1 VKRRPRKPPPKR
13 RATGTTRPPRAKKP
27 ARRPKLAKRA
37 TRAARARVP
46 ARATLERLLT
56 EARRRTGAEAGT
68 VYLRE
73 KKFLRFAIVQ
83 NDLLERRV
91 SHAEFARRLRGER
104 LPLDRVSIATWVA
117 LTKTTVNL
125 PAIHDYPL
133 DRPYA
138 VDRRIDRRL
147 EYVTRSVL
155 ATPLR
160 DVDGTVLGVL
170 QLINAL
176 DRRARIV
183 SFDRSDELA
192 VAALVQAAFPRT
204 PTGG

>member
-1 VKRRPRKPPPKR
+1 VSRKARKSKGKPRSARKAPAPRRKAAARGRKPPR
-13 RATGTTRPPRAKKP
+13 GTTP
-27 ARRPKLAKRA
+27 AVASLSLS
-37 TRAARARVP
+37 TF
-46 ARATLERLLT
+46 ERLLT

-68 VYLRE
+68 VYLRDE
-73 KKFLRFAIVQ
+73 EGLRFAIVQ

-91 SHAEFARRLRGER
+91 GRAAFQQRLRGER
-104 LPLDRVSIATWVA
+104 LPLDRVSIASWVA
-117 LTKTTVNL
+117 LTRGTVNL
-125 PAIHDYPL
+125 PVAQDTPL

-160 DVDGTVLGVL
+160 DASGTVIGVL

-176 DRRARIV
+176 DRRGRVV

-192 VAALVQAAFPRT
+192 LSAIVDAALGHTAV
-204 PTGG
+204 GV